1 MSQHRVV
8 EVVRLIFHLSS
19 KTNQILFQCKSS
31 NHLRTKSVLA
41 KVAYLEVAHLI
52 VLNKGNQAHASKV
65 CNQIRNQIKS
75 LISSNHQVIIDFI
88 ILLIKRIRP
97 KLRKKHSHQNNLIKI
112 IYNIRFQLMLDCK
125 DKVRRNL

>member
-8 EVVRLIFHLSS
+8 EVVRLIFLLLS
-19 KTNQILFQCKSS
+19 KTNQILFQCKSL

-97 KLRKKHSHQNNLIKI
+97 KLRKKTLHQNNQVKI
-112 IYNIRFQLMLDCK
+112 INNIRFQLMLDFK
-125 DKVRRNL
+125 DKVHRNL